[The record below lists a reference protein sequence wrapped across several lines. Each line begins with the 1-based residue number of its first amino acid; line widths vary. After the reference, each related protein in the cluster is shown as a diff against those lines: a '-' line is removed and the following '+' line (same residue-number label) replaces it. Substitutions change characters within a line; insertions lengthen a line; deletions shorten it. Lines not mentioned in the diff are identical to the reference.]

1 MFRSKQRKTII
12 KSIQIK
18 LLQAEKRKL
27 FMSLKRKRR
36 TMMNNKYNY
45 EVMFDDKE
53 ILKRISAYPMAL
65 WCIKETN

>member
-1 MFRSKQRKTII
+1 
-12 KSIQIK
+12 
-18 LLQAEKRKL
+18 
-27 FMSLKRKRR
+27 
-36 TMMNNKYNY
+36 MNNKYNY